1 MLQLKLVNA
10 GNVTAKIRKCWE
22 STSKIWKYWELTD
35 WRYITTISCMH
46 NQLS

>member
-46 NQLS
+46 YQLY